1 MLYPREKTDC
11 VLLLDRENRQR
22 ECDYDMKKYN
32 YSVIFLLALLCLT
45 LFACWEQAPD
55 IENRVDR
62 VKALLYELELPDDA
76 LALATKTL
84 EEFPAHSMLYYHRG
98 MARMALKKYTAA
110 LDDFAVAAKT
120 DPKNAMAF
128 NGLGNVFYLKY
139 EDAVAE
145 RYYKRGLEL
154 SADDPT
160 RALFLGNLS
169 LLESGKKSHV
179 KAVKMLLEALSLSN
193 DGRYYNLLG
202 RSYLAIK
209 DKKKARETW
218 TKAVADASVTYADI
232 SFRHNT
238 LYRLASLLMDQRNY
252 KDAMLYCGQALDLS
266 PSNSEYVRLYN
277 KLHKLTVKK

>member
-1 MLYPREKTDC
+1 MKKINYPILFILAVICLAPFACLEKT
-11 VLLLDRENRQR
+11 
-22 ECDYDMKKYN
+22 
-32 YSVIFLLALLCLT
+32 
-45 LFACWEQAPD
+45 PD
-55 IENRVDR
+55 IEGRVDR
-62 VKALLYELELPDDA
+62 VKTLLYELELPGDA
-76 LALATKTL
+76 LSLATKTL
-84 EEFPAHSMLYYHRG
+84 EEFPGHSMLYYYRG
-98 MARMALKKYTAA
+98 MAYMALKKHTEA
-110 LDDFAVAAKT
+110 LDNFAVAAKT

-139 EDAVAE
+139 EDSVAE

-154 SADDPT
+154 SADDST
-160 RALFLGNLS
+160 RALFIGNLS
-169 LLESGKKSHV
+169 LLEAGKKSHV

-202 RSYLAIK
+202 RSYLAMK

-238 LYRLASLLMDQRNY
+238 LYRLSSLLMDQKNY
-252 KDAMLYCGQALDLS
+252 RDAMLYCGQALDLA
-266 PSNSEYVRLYN
+266 PSNGDYVRLYK